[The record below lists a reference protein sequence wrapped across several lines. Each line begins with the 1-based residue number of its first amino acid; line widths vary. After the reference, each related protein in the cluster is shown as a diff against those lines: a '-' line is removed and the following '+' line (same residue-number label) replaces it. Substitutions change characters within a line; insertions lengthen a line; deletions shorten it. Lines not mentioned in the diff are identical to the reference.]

1 MKGERS
7 RDKLKAAAKDLAKAV
22 IDHQARGGGPSADLY
37 TKASGVLRL
46 VIAKQGQ
53 RRTLTIEQE
62 HELAD
67 IMDGARSRGMTQQ
80 AAAELAQRRRTYF
93 TRLTARQLINISKA
107 VPRARVKPSSKFLP
121 EIVPEIESP

>member
-53 RRTLTIEQE
+53 RRTLTIQQE